1 MRKFNITVVLKNHL
15 HLENEISM
23 FFIGRVITHQYFV
36 WMKFKITMQNTSN
49 WFMANFK
56 FELPG
61 LLVKVSIT
69 CLTILVVLTIFWRSS
84 MIFCIIL
91 TAFSMFLTQL
101 WTMFLEETAPCR
113 LTLKFRRH
121 CHIMV
126 FLMKPSLLT
135 YALYAKTRG
144 LKDQLSIVTNV
155 GCCKGN
161 ISDYPSPIIIC
172 RIIST

>member
-23 FFIGRVITHQYFV
+23 FFIVRVITYQYFV

-61 LLVKVSIT
+61 LLVRVSIT

-101 WTMFLEETAPCR
+101 WTMFLVSTDAKIPQTLSYYGFPDETVPFNIRFICKNTGFKGP
-113 LTLKFRRH
+113 TLY
-121 CHIMV
+121 C
-126 FLMKPSLLT
+126 
-135 YALYAKTRG
+135 Y
-144 LKDQLSIVTNV
+144 
-155 GCCKGN
+155 
-161 ISDYPSPIIIC
+161 
-172 RIIST
+172 